1 MESGEIRMKK
11 ETFCVNELINETIE
25 QLEPRA
31 SKNKIDLISENLNGS
46 GKILVVAD
54 YYRIYQVLK
63 NLVTNAIKYSNP
75 SNSVTVFIKKRK
87 KVATIHVNDQGKG
100 IAKNHRKR
108 IFERFYRIE
117 KSRSKERGGT
127 GLGLAIS
134 KHIIEGHK
142 TKIKLKSKVNFGS
155 TFSFNLKLLPKK
167 IKKRKKIAKS
177 LN

>member
-1 MESGEIRMKK
+1 MNKPLSW
-11 ETFCVNELINETIE
+11 
-25 QLEPRA
+25 
-31 SKNKIDLISENLNGS
+31 KNSQE
-46 GKILVVAD
+46 KILVVAD

-63 NLVTNAIKYSNP
+63 NLVTNAIKYSKEYT
-75 SNSVTVFIKKRK
+75 SVSVYIKKRK
-87 KVATIHVNDQGKG
+87 KVATIYIEDQGKG

-108 IFERFYRIE
+108 VFERFYRVE

-127 GLGLAIS
+127 WLGLAIS

-155 TFSFNLKLLPKK
+155 IFSFNLKLLPKK
-167 IKKRKKIAKS
+167 IKKRKKIAKT